1 MSDAATPATIS
12 ASVPSCMPAPDQERR
27 DNLGRLTSLAWFGG
41 QTRAATTSTRWLV
54 AVDGSACSLRAVT
67 AAAHLVAMGQ
77 GDVLDLVNVQPWLS
91 KEAAESELVR
101 RGWAATA
108 PARQLLQASATPWRL
123 HVLMGEDATSIV
135 NLAES
140 LDSLGICIGSHGW
153 TAAEAVLLGSV
164 ACKVLRLAKVPV
176 LIVR

>member
-12 ASVPSCMPAPDQERR
+12 ASVPSSMPAPDLERR

-41 QTRAATTSTRWLV
+41 QTRAVTTSTRWLV

-67 AAAHLVAMGQ
+67 ASAHLVAMGQ

-91 KEAAESELVR
+91 KEAAECELAR

-108 PARQLLQASATPWRL
+108 QARQLLQASATPWQL
-123 HVLMGEDATSIV
+123 HVLMGEDAAAIV
-135 NLAES
+135 ELAES

-164 ACKVLRLAKVPV
+164 ACKVLRLAKMPV

>member
-1 MSDAATPATIS
+1 MPTP
-12 ASVPSCMPAPDQERR
+12 DLEQR
-27 DNLGRLTSLAWFGG
+27 DSLGRLTSVAWYSNEAPA
-41 QTRAATTSTRWLV
+41 TRTAPVCGRWLV
-54 AVDGSACSLRAVT
+54 AVDGSACSLRAV
-67 AAAHLVAMGQ
+67 AASARLAAGGQ

-91 KEAAESELVR
+91 KEAAESELAQ

-123 HVLMGEDATSIV
+123 HVLMGEDATTIV
-135 NLAES
+135 HLAES
-140 LDSLGICIGSHGW
+140 LDSLGICLGSHGW

-164 ACKVLRLAKVPV
+164 TSKVLRLAKVPV